1 MMEITFT
8 GQDIILA
15 ILMLNVLVLDI
26 ITIVLLSQKK

>member
-1 MMEITFT
+1 MEITFT